1 MVDGGSTAPQ
11 HVPRRWRAETDDA
24 LRRPQLDSAACA
36 TELLA
41 IVAYVTSADGPLQD
55 PRRPG
60 GNVSPWHQR
69 LLTKA
74 AERLDVI
81 DASMRARVA
90 FLAAGRDQGYYAPEA
105 EIELAGASLDTCRA
119 TTSVVAALLE
129 GRLPTIHDF
138 EAMSRAALTINP
150 ALDATREA
158 EAPRPSR

>member
-1 MVDGGSTAPQ
+1 MDRGSTASQ
-11 HVPRRWRAETDDA
+11 HGPRRWRAETDDA
-24 LRRPQLDSAACA
+24 LRRPQLDPTACA

-41 IVAYVTSADGPLQD
+41 IVAYVTSTDGPLQD
-55 PRRPG
+55 PRRPAETL
-60 GNVSPWHQR
+60 SPWHRR

-90 FLAAGRDQGYYAPEA
+90 FLAAGRDRGYYAPEA
-105 EIELAGASLDTCRA
+105 EIDLAGASLDTCRA
-119 TTSVVAALLE
+119 TTSVVEALLT
-129 GRLPTIHDF
+129 GRLPTVHEF

-158 EAPRPSR
+158 ETPRPDR